1 MDGDLCVE
9 YAETRLGGQ
18 AKIFW
23 ENECL
28 AAERRGRP
36 IVTWTE
42 MAQKLRAKYVP
53 RQYQMTLFLAWL
65 DIRQGRLSTT
75 EYIEAIE
82 ECRMRCRFVEDPR
95 VVIGIFIHGLRP
107 CLRNEVLKCN
117 PSEVDEAYHLIE
129 HMDAPLEESLGGSTT
144 TARAATT
151 RSTFQL
157 PHGLPRVL
165 VDSVL
170 QHQQRDRVVPP
181 SPQWYQHHSPDL
193 HLPRRRPAARRLH
206 RRRLHASSAKGR
218 GTGPI
223 SAHHP
228 LSFSRR
234 MTLSQQRRP

>member
-1 MDGDLCVE
+1 MKADVPVYEGSRQPKEFIDWESKMNSYFRWYRMDGDLCVE

-95 VVIGIFIHGLRP
+95 VVIGIFIHGL
-107 CLRNEVLKCN
+107 
-117 PSEVDEAYHLIE
+117 
-129 HMDAPLEESLGGSTT
+129 
-144 TARAATT
+144 
-151 RSTFQL
+151 
-157 PHGLPRVL
+157 
-165 VDSVL
+165 
-170 QHQQRDRVVPP
+170 
-181 SPQWYQHHSPDL
+181 
-193 HLPRRRPAARRLH
+193 
-206 RRRLHASSAKGR
+206 
-218 GTGPI
+218 
-223 SAHHP
+223 
-228 LSFSRR
+228 
-234 MTLSQQRRP
+234 